1 MQKKE
6 DIYTVHKK
14 FYTRKPKK
22 KDFFALVDVKNI
34 QKVFLP
40 LTKHAACA
48 MGWRVTMGY
57 MARPAITQ
65 PTAQVA

>member
-22 KDFFALVDVKNI
+22 RFFCTRGCEKHTKSFFAFNQTCSLC
-34 QKVFLP
+34 
-40 LTKHAACA
+40 H
-48 MGWRVTMGY
+48 GWRVTMGY